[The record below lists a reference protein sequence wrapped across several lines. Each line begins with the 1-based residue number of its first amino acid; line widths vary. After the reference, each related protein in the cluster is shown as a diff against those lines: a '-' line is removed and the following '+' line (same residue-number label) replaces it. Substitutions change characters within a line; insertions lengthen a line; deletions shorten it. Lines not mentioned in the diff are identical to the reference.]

1 MIRSMAE
8 IKVHPDGTI
17 TGHVLKYPNIKGV
30 GLVDNGVY
38 TIGYDDWEH
47 KVAIE
52 FKGKDNADQS

>member
-1 MIRSMAE
+1 MLRSMAE

-17 TGHVLKYPNIKGV
+17 TGQVLKYPGAKGI

-38 TIGYDDWEH
+38 TIGYDDWEN